1 MILETKGIL
10 DPEQIQSLTVRVR
23 CALIGG
29 DGNKTEVLCG
39 AALAEHNLLGS
50 VNLTELVDVDL
61 SDVPDKRLA
70 SLASC
75 VIATFATLDIRNVTG
90 SQQIATLIT
99 NLKCYVL
106 SIKRQSLG
114 LGETQALVQAMQTGV
129 EVVMLTGEVSLD
141 MDALSEYSGQGV
153 CRRVQLYGNAAVKLK
168 EALRMWAS
176 SNRNWRV
183 AKDTDEMFSIY
194 RN

>member
-1 MILETKGIL
+1 MILETNGIL

-23 CALIGG
+23 GALLSGEG
-29 DGNKTEVLCG
+29 TKTEILCG

-50 VNLTELVDVDL
+50 ANLTELVDVDL

-75 VIATFATLDIRNVTG
+75 VTDTLDIRNVTG
-90 SQQIATLIT
+90 GQQIATLLT

-106 SIKRQSLG
+106 SIIRQNLG
-114 LGETQALVQAMQTGV
+114 QGETLALVQAMESGV
-129 EVVMLTGEVSLD
+129 EVVVLWDEVTLD
-141 MDALSEYSGQGV
+141 MDALSEYNGQGV
-153 CRRVQLYGNAAVKLK
+153 CSAVRLYDDAAAKHK

-176 SNRNWRV
+176 SWRL
-183 AKDTDEMFSIY
+183 ES
-194 RN
+194 R